1 MRMYYLETILPIHRK
16 MNYALERFF
25 GFEIKEDTTE
35 IPALQPEMRDQS
47 AYYTSLVNGGI
58 ITAAEARERLGFEEI
73 ENTQDIRI
81 PANIAGSAA
90 NPDEGGRPEETKED

>member
-1 MRMYYLETILPIHRK
+1 MYYLETILPIHRK
-16 MNYALERFF
+16 MSYALERFF

-90 NPDEGGRPEETKED
+90 NPDEGGRPEETEED